1 MTTQTQIA
9 LIKRLAPYLDAH
21 VLLQFLKNSVPASE
35 GLQQKISDQLLIS
48 QKDKA
53 VKLEEEAKNEASK
66 LLTIIN
72 NHQEWQTLRTER

>member
-1 MTTQTQIA
+1 
-9 LIKRLAPYLDAH
+9 
-21 VLLQFLKNSVPASE
+21 LKNSVPASE

-72 NHQEWQTLRTER
+72 NHQEW